1 MESERQVIVDEG
13 GDDSDVQ
20 SVSHHLIVLDGDES
34 SEDQMVLEYV
44 YINDKKVLVDN
55 NILLNIFFEKV
66 T

>member
-20 SVSHHLIVLDGDES
+20 SVSHHLIVLDDDES
-34 SEDQMVLEYV
+34 GEDQIFPEYV
-44 YINDKKVLVDN
+44 HINDKKVLVDN
-55 NILLNIFFEKV
+55 NIPLNIFIEKV

>member
-44 YINDKKVLVDN
+44 YINDKKVLVEN